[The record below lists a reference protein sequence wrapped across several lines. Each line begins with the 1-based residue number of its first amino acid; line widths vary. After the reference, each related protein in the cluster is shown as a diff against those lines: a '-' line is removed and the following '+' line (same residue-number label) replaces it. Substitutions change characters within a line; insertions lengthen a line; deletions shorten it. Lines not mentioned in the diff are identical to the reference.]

1 MLSLGGVEIVGDEL
15 AGDAG
20 VVAGPPGSLH
30 SGARMAGYQVER
42 PLGRGGMAEVYL
54 ARDERLDRLV
64 ALKVLA
70 PTLAADEGFRA
81 RFIRESRA
89 AAAVDHPHIIP
100 VFEAGEADGVLFIA
114 MRYVPGGDVGSI
126 VRREGPLNPG
136 RAAAVIG
143 QVGSALDAA
152 HAAGLV
158 HRDVKPANMLVD
170 AGPGRSDHVYLSDF
184 GLSKKTLAASVG
196 LTGIGQFLGT
206 LDYVAP
212 EQIQGRPADGRTDQ
226 YGLACAAFELL
237 TGVPPFPREEATAVM
252 YAQLADSPPPVGSRR
267 ADLPPSLDQVLARA
281 LAKAPTDRYSSCQEF
296 ANALLQAL
304 GTALPRSGMP
314 APDHP
319 PTQVAPFSDWRA
331 PAAGPSA
338 GTAGLAYAEAGLA
351 TQDVGIPAPP
361 SGTDAY
367 PATTAFAGPSARG
380 DDQRAVA
387 PGPAPWQVTPQPLA
401 TPPAGG
407 RPSPGPSAARAPRRR
422 TRLWLLA
429 AAAIVAAGG
438 TVTAVSLSGGR
449 GGQPTAAATQSHV
462 SQRASAGHRASSP
475 PVSGPVTGTLT
486 TTLKNPEYL
495 PWAVAFGPGTRTLAV
510 GSQNAGL
517 TAGATYLWDTAAR
530 SITATLTDPG
540 SQGVISVAFTPDGTT
555 LATGDRNGRV
565 YLWDTATGKLKAT
578 LTDPGGQRVESVA
591 FGPGGATLAAADYN
605 DRISLWDTATGKLT
619 ATLTDPGGQR
629 AEAVAFGPGGTTL
642 AVGDYNGSTYLWNV
656 ATGKLAATLTDP
668 GGKGVLG
675 VAFGPGGTTLAAADS
690 NGSTYMWGTATGKLT
705 ATLTDPG
712 SKGLWSVAFRPG
724 GTTLAAADLN
734 GSTYLWDTATG
745 KLTATLTDPGG
756 RAVLAVAFGPA
767 GTTLAAADYN
777 GSTYMWN
784 IASRTP

>member
-1 MLSLGGVEIVGDEL
+1 M
-15 AGDAG
+15 
-20 VVAGPPGSLH
+20 
-30 SGARMAGYQVER
+30 ER
-42 PLGRGGMAEVYL
+42 PLGRGGMAVVYL

-64 ALKVLA
+64 ALKILA
-70 PTLAADEGFRA
+70 PALASDEGFRM

-126 VRREGPLNPG
+126 ARREGPLLPA
-136 RAAAVIG
+136 RVAAVIG

-170 AGPGRSDHVYLSDF
+170 AGPGRSDHVYLADF
-184 GLSKKTLAASVG
+184 GLSKKTLAATVG
-196 LTGIGQFLGT
+196 LTGTGQFLGT

-252 YAQLADSPPPVGSRR
+252 YAHLADPAPPVNSLR
-267 ADLPPSLDQVLARA
+267 ADLPPGLDQVMARA
-281 LAKAPTDRYSSCQEF
+281 LAKVPADRYSSCQDF
-296 ANALLQAL
+296 ADAMLQAL
-304 GTALPRSGMP
+304 GAPLPRSGVPASGQP

-319 PTQVAPFSDWRA
+319 PTQLAQVSDWRA
-331 PAAGPSA
+331 PAVGAAA
-338 GTAGLAYAEAGLA
+338 GTTGLAYGEAGMA
-351 TQDVGIPAPP
+351 TQDVRIPAP
-361 SGTDAY
+361 S
-367 PATTAFAGPSARG
+367 
-380 DDQRAVA
+380 AVA
-387 PGPAPWQVTPQPLA
+387 P
-401 TPPAGG
+401 AGAG
-407 RPSPGPSAARAPRRR
+407 LSPGPSAPRVPRRR
-422 TRLWLLA
+422 SRLWVLA
-429 AAAIVAAGG
+429 AAAIIVAGG
-438 TVTAVSLSGGR
+438 TAIAVSLSGGR
-449 GGQPTAAATQSHV
+449 GGHPTVAASQGHTSQP
-462 SQRASAGHRASSP
+462 ASASPRA
-475 PVSGPVTGTLT
+475 SGPVVSGSVTGSFAAALR
-486 TTLKNPEYL
+486 NPAYL
-495 PWAVAFGPGTRTLAV
+495 PWSVAFAPGTRTLAV
-510 GSQNAGL
+510 GGQNSGL
-517 TAGATYLWDTAAR
+517 TAGATYLWDTTTR

-540 SQGVISVAFTPDGTT
+540 SMGVISVAFAPDGTT

-565 YLWDTATGKLKAT
+565 YMWDTSTGQLTAT
-578 LTDPGGQRVESVA
+578 LVDPGGQRVESVA
-591 FGPGGATLAAADYN
+591 FGPGGTTLAAADYN
-605 DRISLWDTATGKLT
+605 DRVYLWDTATGKLT
-619 ATLTDPGGQR
+619 ATFTDPGGQR
-629 AEAVAFGPGGTTL
+629 AEAVAFGPGGATL
-642 AVGDYNGSTYLWNV
+642 AAGDYNGSTYLWNI
-656 ATGKLAATLTDP
+656 ATGKLTATLADP

-675 VAFGPGGTTLAAADS
+675 VAIGPGGKTLAAADYS
-690 NGSTYMWGTATGKLT
+690 GGTYLWNVATGKLT

-724 GTTLAAADLN
+724 GTTLAAGDLN

-777 GSTYMWN
+777 GSTYLWN
-784 IASRTP
+784 IR

>member
-1 MLSLGGVEIVGDEL
+1 VGDEL
-15 AGDAG
+15 TGDAG
-20 VVAGPPGSLH
+20 VVAGPPGSLQ

-296 ANALLQAL
+296 ADALLQAL

-351 TQDVGIPAPP
+351 TQDIGIPAPP
-361 SGTDAY
+361 SGPDAY

-380 DDQRAVA
+380 DDQRPVA
-387 PGPAPWQVTPQPLA
+387 PGPAPRQ
-401 TPPAGG
+401 
-407 RPSPGPSAARAPRRR
+407 ARAPRRR

-438 TVTAVSLSGGR
+438 TVMAVSLSGGR
-449 GGQPTAAATQSHV
+449 GGQPTAAATQSHL

-475 PVSGPVTGTLT
+475 PVSGPVTGTLA

-495 PWAVAFGPGTRTLAV
+495 PWAVAFAPDTRTLAV
-510 GSQNAGL
+510 GGQNAGL

-540 SQGVISVAFTPDGTT
+540 SRGVISVAFTPDGMT

-565 YLWDTATGKLKAT
+565 YLWDTATGKLTAT

-605 DRISLWDTATGKLT
+605 DRVYLWDTATGKLT

-629 AEAVAFGPGGTTL
+629 AEAVAFGPAGTTL
-642 AVGDYNGSTYLWNV
+642 AVGDYNGSTYLWNI
-656 ATGKLAATLTDP
+656 ATGKLTATLTDP

-675 VAFGPGGTTLAAADS
+675 VAFGPAGTILAAADY
-690 NGSTYMWGTATGKLT
+690 NGSTYLWDTATGKLT
-705 ATLTDPG
+705 ARLTNPG

-756 RAVLAVAFGPA
+756 RAVLAVAFGPG

-777 GSTYMWN
+777 GSTYLWN

>member
-1 MLSLGGVEIVGDEL
+1 VGDEL

-252 YAQLADSPPPVGSRR
+252 YAQLADAPPPVGSRR
-267 ADLPPSLDQVLARA
+267 ADLPPSLDHVLARA

-296 ANALLQAL
+296 ADALLQAL
-304 GTALPRSGMP
+304 GTALPSSGMP

-361 SGTDAY
+361 SGMDAY

-387 PGPAPWQVTPQPLA
+387 PGPAPRQVTPQPLA

-438 TVTAVSLSGGR
+438 TVIAVSLSGGG

-462 SQRASAGHRASSP
+462 SQRASAGHHASSP
-475 PVSGPVTGTLT
+475 PVSGPVTGTLA

-495 PWAVAFGPGTRTLAV
+495 PWAVAFRPGTRTLAV
-510 GSQNAGL
+510 ASQNAGL

-565 YLWDTATGKLKAT
+565 YLWDTATGKLTAT
-578 LTDPGGQRVESVA
+578 LADPGGQRVESVA

-605 DRISLWDTATGKLT
+605 DRIYLWDTATGKLT
-619 ATLTDPGGQR
+619 ATLTDPGGRR

-642 AVGDYNGSTYLWNV
+642 AVGDYNGSTYLWNI
-656 ATGKLAATLTDP
+656 ATGKLTATLTDP
-668 GGKGVLG
+668 GGKAVLA
-675 VAFGPGGTTLAAADS
+675 VAFGPGGTTLAAAD
-690 NGSTYMWGTATGKLT
+690 Y
-705 ATLTDPG
+705 
-712 SKGLWSVAFRPG
+712 
-724 GTTLAAADLN
+724 N
-734 GSTYLWDTATG
+734 GSTYL
-745 KLTATLTDPGG
+745 
-756 RAVLAVAFGPA
+756 
-767 GTTLAAADYN
+767 
-777 GSTYMWN
+777 WN